1 MDQQT
6 RVSQVKLMGIKSHW
20 FILGE
25 NEIYVIASS
34 HKFKQVNLLAHEAGK
49 SEEVQMILS
58 MSQSEC
64 SNKLIRFDL
73 LVSLFSFL

>member
-1 MDQQT
+1 M
-6 RVSQVKLMGIKSHW
+6 K
-20 FILGE
+20 F
-25 NEIYVIASS
+25 YVIASS